1 MVIVFY
7 VIGGIMAAAGLLW
20 AAVAGVGSLS
30 TGNYVGIVAVLIAA
44 AYVFLAGA
52 LFVAVAAILSRLDRL
67 IVNTAY
73 WEDRDQFST
82 RRDPRDAEQP
92 YPKRRRGG

>member
-7 VIGGIMAAAGLLW
+7 LIGGLMAAVGLVWAG
-20 AAVAGVGSLS
+20 VAGVGSLS
-30 TGNYVGIVAVLIAA
+30 TGNFVGIIAVLIAA

-67 IVNTAY
+67 ISNTSGL
-73 WEDRDQFST
+73 DQDGFAA
-82 RRDPRDAEQP
+82 RRDPRDMEPA
-92 YPKRRRGG
+92 YSKRRRGG

>member
-7 VIGGIMAAAGLLW
+7 LIGGLMTAAGLLW
-20 AAVAGVGSLS
+20 AAVAGVGSLA
-30 TGNYVGIVAVLIAA
+30 TGHYAGIIAVLIAA

-67 IVNTAY
+67 IFNTTD
-73 WEDRDQFST
+73 WQDRERLAS
-82 RRDPRDAEQP
+82 RRDPRDVEQAFS
-92 YPKRRRGG
+92 KRRRSG

>member
-7 VIGGIMAAAGLLW
+7 LIGGVMAAVGLAWAG
-20 AAVAGVGSLS
+20 VAGVGSLT
-30 TGNYVGIVAVLIAA
+30 TGNFVGIIAVLIAA

-67 IVNTAY
+67 ISNTSD
-73 WEDRDQFST
+73 WDRDGFAA
-82 RRDPRDAEQP
+82 RRDPRDMEQA
-92 YPKRRRGG
+92 YSKRRRGG